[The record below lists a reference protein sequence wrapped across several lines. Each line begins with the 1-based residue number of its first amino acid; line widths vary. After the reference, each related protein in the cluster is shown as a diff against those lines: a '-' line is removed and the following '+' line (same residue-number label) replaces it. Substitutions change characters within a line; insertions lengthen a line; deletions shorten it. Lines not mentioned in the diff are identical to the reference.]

1 MVNNTVN
8 YVNNTNSF
16 CWNVELV
23 NGEMATGVIAV
34 RRSVITLRGRARR
47 GSSRRAAQL
56 GGVKQAPTHWPTLAS
71 P

>member
-16 CWNVELV
+16 CWIVELV

-47 GSSRRAAQL
+47 GSSRRAQL
-56 GGVKQAPTHWPTLAS
+56 GGVKRALTHWPTLA
-71 P
+71 